1 MVNDQA
7 AGLRAM
13 QGAKKPSATT
23 QAQARPEALNTASK
37 PVRVVTVA
45 SGKGGVGKT
54 NLSVNL
60 AICLSQLGGRV
71 LLMDADMS
79 LANVDIMLGLQTRYN
94 LSHVLDGEKTL
105 AEVIVEGPA
114 GIRII
119 PAASGVKRMSQLSA
133 LENAGIINAFSALSD
148 DLDVLIVDT
157 AAGIADSVVSYCR
170 AAQEVIV
177 VVCDEPASITDAYA
191 LIKVL
196 SRDYKITRFRLV
208 SNMSRSPA
216 HSQRLYEK
224 FARVCEQ
231 FLQVRIDFFGT
242 VPFDNALRDA
252 VQKQKPV
259 TLLHPSSPSAQAFGA
274 MAKKLQTWPLPT
286 GVNGYL
292 QFFVEKLFNRSKE
305 PRSE

>member
-1 MVNDQA
+1 MHNDQA

-13 QGAKKPSATT
+13 RRSPQTSRANLAQQKTT
-23 QAQARPEALNTASK
+23 QK
-37 PVRVVTVA
+37 PVRVITVA

-60 AICLSQLGGRV
+60 AISLSKLGGRV

-79 LANVDIMLGLQTRYN
+79 LANVDIMLGLQTKYN
-94 LSHVLDGEKTL
+94 LSHVLDGQKTL
-105 AEVIVEGPA
+105 REVIVDGPG

-119 PAASGVKRMSQLSA
+119 PAASGVKRMAQLSA
-133 LENAGIINAFSALSD
+133 LENAGIINAFAELSD
-148 DLDVLIVDT
+148 ELDVLIVDT

-196 SRDYKITRFRLV
+196 SRDYQVTRFRLV
-208 SNMSRSPA
+208 ANMSRSPA

-224 FARVCEQ
+224 FSRVCEQ
-231 FLQVRIDFFGT
+231 FLQVHIDYFGT
-242 VPFDNALRDA
+242 VPFDQALRDA
-252 VQKQKPV
+252 VQKQVPV
-259 TLLHPSSPSAQAFGA
+259 TLNQPMSPSAKAFRD
-274 MAKKLQTWPLPT
+274 MAKKLQTWPVPSDAT
-286 GVNGYL
+286 GYL
-292 QFFVEKLFNRSKE
+292 QFFVESLFKRNSH
-305 PRSE
+305 

>member
-13 QGAKKPSATT
+13 REPEVKAENKKTLKETLSSAISG
-23 QAQARPEALNTASK
+23 QK
-37 PVRVVTVA
+37 PVRIVTVA

-60 AICLSQLGGRV
+60 AISLSQLGGRV

-79 LANVDIMLGLQTRYN
+79 LANVDIMLGLQTRFN

-105 AEVIVEGPA
+105 QEVIVEGPA

-133 LENAGIINAFSALSD
+133 VENAGIINAFSALSD
-148 DLDVLIVDT
+148 NLDVLIVDT

-196 SRDYKITRFRLV
+196 SRDYKISRFRLV

-224 FARVCEQ
+224 FSRVCEQ

-252 VQKQKPV
+252 VQKQTPV
-259 TLLHPSSPSAQAFGA
+259 TLSHPTSPSAQAFAA
-274 MAKKLQTWPLPT
+274 MAKKLQTWPVPS
-286 GVNGYL
+286 GENGYL
-292 QFFVEKLFNRSKE
+292 QSFVEKLFKRT
-305 PRSE
+305 RD

>member
-1 MVNDQA
+1 MRNDQA

-13 QGAKKPSATT
+13 QRTPQTSSVSLGGQKSP
-23 QAQARPEALNTASK
+23 QK

-60 AICLSQLGGRV
+60 AISLSKLGGRV

-79 LANVDIMLGLQTRYN
+79 LANVDIMLGLQTKYN
-94 LSHVLDGEKTL
+94 LSHVLDGQKTL
-105 AEVIVEGPA
+105 REVIVEGPG
-114 GIRII
+114 GIKII
-119 PAASGVKRMSQLSA
+119 PAASGVKRMAQLSA
-133 LENAGIINAFSALSD
+133 LENAGIINAFAELSD
-148 DLDVLIVDT
+148 ELDVLIVDA

-196 SRDYKITRFRLV
+196 SRDYQITRFRLV
-208 SNMSRSPA
+208 ANMSRSAA

-224 FARVCEQ
+224 FSRVCEQ
-231 FLQVRIDFFGT
+231 FLKVHIDYFGT
-242 VPFDNALRDA
+242 VPFDQALRDA
-252 VQKQKPV
+252 VQKQVPV
-259 TLLHPSSPSAQAFGA
+259 TLNQPMSPSAKAFRD
-274 MAKKLQTWPLPT
+274 MAKKLQTWPVPSDAT
-286 GVNGYL
+286 GYL
-292 QFFVEKLFNRSKE
+292 QFFVENLFKRNSH
-305 PRSE
+305 

>member
-1 MVNDQA
+1 MHNDQA

-13 QGAKKPSATT
+13 RRSPQTSRVNLAQQKTT
-23 QAQARPEALNTASK
+23 QK
-37 PVRVVTVA
+37 PVRVITVA

-60 AICLSQLGGRV
+60 AISLSKLGGRV

-79 LANVDIMLGLQTRYN
+79 LANVDIMLGLQTKYN
-94 LSHVLDGEKTL
+94 LSHVLDGHKTL
-105 AEVIVEGPA
+105 REVIVDGPG

-119 PAASGVKRMSQLSA
+119 PAASGVKRMAQLSA
-133 LENAGIINAFSALSD
+133 LENAGIINAFADLSD
-148 DLDVLIVDT
+148 ELDVLIVDT

-196 SRDYKITRFRLV
+196 SRDYQVTRFRLV
-208 SNMSRSPA
+208 ANMSRSPA

-224 FARVCEQ
+224 FSRVCEQ
-231 FLQVRIDFFGT
+231 FLQVHIDYFGT
-242 VPFDNALRDA
+242 VPFDQALRDA
-252 VQKQKPV
+252 VQKQVPV
-259 TLLHPSSPSAQAFGA
+259 TLNQPMSPSAKAFRD
-274 MAKKLQTWPLPT
+274 MAKKLQTWPVPSDAT
-286 GVNGYL
+286 GYL
-292 QFFVEKLFNRSKE
+292 QFFVENLFKRNSH
-305 PRSE
+305 

>member
-1 MVNDQA
+1 MLNDQA

-13 QGAKKPSATT
+13 RRAEQTK
-23 QAQARPEALNTASK
+23 QVVNTNNQVKQK
-37 PVRVVTVA
+37 PVRVITVA

-54 NLSVNL
+54 NVSVNL
-60 AICLSQLGGRV
+60 AISLSKLGGRV

-79 LANVDIMLGLQTRYN
+79 LANVDIMLGLQTKYN

-105 AEVIVEGPA
+105 REVIVDGPG
-114 GIRII
+114 GIKII
-119 PAASGVKRMSQLSA
+119 PAASGVKRMAQLSA
-133 LENAGIINAFSALSD
+133 LENAGIINAFSELSD

-196 SRDYKITRFRLV
+196 SRDYQVSRFRLV
-208 SNMSRSPA
+208 ANMSRSPA

-224 FARVCEQ
+224 FSRVCEQ
-231 FLQVRIDFFGT
+231 FLRVHIDYFGT
-242 VPFDNALRDA
+242 VPFDQALRDA
-252 VQKQKPV
+252 VQKQVPV
-259 TLLHPSSPSAQAFGA
+259 TLGQPASPSAQAFRD
-274 MAKKLQTWPLPT
+274 MAKKLQTWPVPT
-286 GVNGYL
+286 GASGYL
-292 QFFVEKLFNRSKE
+292 QFFVENLFKRNSH
-305 PRSE
+305 

>member
-1 MVNDQA
+1 MLNDQA

-13 QGAKKPSATT
+13 RKDPSVPKKTPQGRVPNKT
-23 QAQARPEALNTASK
+23 K
-37 PVRVVTVA
+37 PVRVITIA

-60 AICLSQLGGRV
+60 GISLSKLGGRV

-79 LANVDIMLGLQTRYN
+79 LANVDIMLGLQTKYN

-105 AEVIVEGPA
+105 KEIIVDGP
-114 GIRII
+114 GGLKII
-119 PAASGVKRMSQLSA
+119 PAASGVKRMAQLSA
-133 LENAGIINAFSALSD
+133 LENAGIINAFNELSD
-148 DLDVLIVDT
+148 ELDVLIVDT

-196 SRDYKITRFRLV
+196 SRDYQVSKFRLV
-208 SNMSRSPA
+208 ANMSRSNA

-224 FARVCEQ
+224 FSRVCQQ
-231 FLQVRIDFFGT
+231 FLGVHIDYFGM
-242 VPFDNALRDA
+242 VPFDQALRDA
-252 VQKQKPV
+252 VQKQVPV
-259 TLLHPSSPSAQAFGA
+259 TLAQPMSPSAKAFRE
-274 MAKKLQTWPLPT
+274 MAKKLQDWPPPS
-286 GVNGYL
+286 GASGYL
-292 QFFVEKLFNRSKE
+292 QFFVENLFKRNTD
-305 PRSE
+305 